1 MGTNGARPG
10 RLLRDLLVL
19 FIVASGVV
27 LSGCGG
33 GGSSPALV
41 INVSVAPSSSQAI
54 DQGQKI
60 QFTATVTND
69 TSSKGVTWSQTGQG
83 ALSGQTAGAV
93 TYTSPSSGAAGSA
106 AVTATSVADTTKT
119 AIVNISITPPPSIIT
134 TTLPAATLGSAY
146 SQTVSATGGA
156 GTLTYS
162 ISSGTLPGGLT
173 LNGNTISGTP
183 TGSAGTANFTVK
195 VTDSS
200 TVSATSATQ
209 QLGITVN
216 PAIGITTTS
225 LLNPMVGE
233 AYNQT
238 LKYEDN
244 GGTLPVTWSLASGT
258 LPTGFTLDPSSGAIT
273 GTATAGEVGTSTF
286 TVKIT
291 DSSAPTQQTATQ
303 VLSLTITTATAC
315 GSGSESFLSG
325 QYAMSLTGF
334 DASGPVGML
343 ASFTADGKGNI
354 TGGVEDINSSGP
366 GGVQANVPITP
377 TGSSYSIGA
386 DHRGCLTLVTSLGTK
401 LFRIAVGTLS
411 GGVATNGRSIEFDSS
426 GTNVAGSIQ
435 VQQPSAF
442 SNAQVTG
449 NFAFIVYTPLTAAAG
464 GGFFAA
470 VGALNL
476 SGTTVTGVGDMNING
491 SMDPGNTGYPA
502 TPMSFTGGTY
512 NIGSN
517 GRGTLSFMVSIS
529 GAPTTINLV
538 VYVLNAGQMNLM
550 SSGAQSATNNL
561 FSGFAGL
568 QTGIPYGNS
577 SLASPSLLF
586 ASGQTGPGAAASRV
600 EAGIFTPDGAGN
612 FTFTGDMN
620 SGGAVSTLSE
630 SGTYS
635 AAADGRVLLT
645 NTGGTS
651 PTQVMYLVLSNW
663 GYALS
668 TDGNVMIGDSAPQS
682 GIPFTNASLNGTF
695 SFGTIIPVVAGSR
708 LMAGEAT
715 YDGAGNVSITFDVNE
730 GGFLS
735 INNVV
740 TESYAASSSGRVVT
754 PAGGT
759 TLTVGYIAFPG
770 TIVSLTLTD
779 INPTLSVMQQ

>member
-1 MGTNGARPG
+1 
-10 RLLRDLLVL
+10 
-19 FIVASGVV
+19 
-27 LSGCGG
+27 
-33 GGSSPALV
+33 
-41 INVSVAPSSSQAI
+41 
-54 DQGQKI
+54 
-60 QFTATVTND
+60 
-69 TSSKGVTWSQTGQG
+69 
-83 ALSGQTAGAV
+83 
-93 TYTSPSSGAAGSA
+93 
-106 AVTATSVADTTKT
+106 
-119 AIVNISITPPPSIIT
+119 
-134 TTLPAATLGSAY
+134 
-146 SQTVSATGGA
+146 
-156 GTLTYS
+156 
-162 ISSGTLPGGLT
+162 
-173 LNGNTISGTP
+173 
-183 TGSAGTANFTVK
+183 
-195 VTDSS
+195 
-200 TVSATSATQ
+200 
-209 QLGITVN
+209 
-216 PAIGITTTS
+216 
-225 LLNPMVGE
+225 
-233 AYNQT
+233 
-238 LKYEDN
+238 
-244 GGTLPVTWSLASGT
+244 
-258 LPTGFTLDPSSGAIT
+258 
-273 GTATAGEVGTSTF
+273 
-286 TVKIT
+286 
-291 DSSAPTQQTATQ
+291 
-303 VLSLTITTATAC
+303 
-315 GSGSESFLSG
+315 
-325 QYAMSLTGF
+325 MSLTGF

>member
-1 MGTNGARPG
+1 
-10 RLLRDLLVL
+10 
-19 FIVASGVV
+19 

>member
-682 GIPFTNASLNGTF
+682 GMPFTNASLNGTF

>member
-1 MGTNGARPG
+1 
-10 RLLRDLLVL
+10 
-19 FIVASGVV
+19 
-27 LSGCGG
+27 
-33 GGSSPALV
+33 
-41 INVSVAPSSSQAI
+41 
-54 DQGQKI
+54 
-60 QFTATVTND
+60 
-69 TSSKGVTWSQTGQG
+69 
-83 ALSGQTAGAV
+83 
-93 TYTSPSSGAAGSA
+93 
-106 AVTATSVADTTKT
+106 
-119 AIVNISITPPPSIIT
+119 
-134 TTLPAATLGSAY
+134 
-146 SQTVSATGGA
+146 
-156 GTLTYS
+156 
-162 ISSGTLPGGLT
+162 
-173 LNGNTISGTP
+173 
-183 TGSAGTANFTVK
+183 
-195 VTDSS
+195 
-200 TVSATSATQ
+200 
-209 QLGITVN
+209 
-216 PAIGITTTS
+216 
-225 LLNPMVGE
+225 
-233 AYNQT
+233 
-238 LKYEDN
+238 
-244 GGTLPVTWSLASGT
+244 
-258 LPTGFTLDPSSGAIT
+258 
-273 GTATAGEVGTSTF
+273 
-286 TVKIT
+286 
-291 DSSAPTQQTATQ
+291 
-303 VLSLTITTATAC
+303 
-315 GSGSESFLSG
+315 
-325 QYAMSLTGF
+325 MSLTGF

-401 LFRIAVGTLS
+401 VFRIAVGTFS

-426 GTNVAGSIQ
+426 GTNVAGTIQ

-491 SMDPGNTGYPA
+491 SMDPGNAGYPA

-612 FTFTGDMN
+612 FTFSGDVN

-630 SGTYS
+630 SGSYS
-635 AAADGRVLLT
+635 AAANGRVLLT
-645 NTGGTS
+645 NSGGTS

-668 TDGNVMIGDSAPQS
+668 TDGNVMIGDLAPQS

-779 INPTLSVMQQ
+779 INPTLSLMQQ